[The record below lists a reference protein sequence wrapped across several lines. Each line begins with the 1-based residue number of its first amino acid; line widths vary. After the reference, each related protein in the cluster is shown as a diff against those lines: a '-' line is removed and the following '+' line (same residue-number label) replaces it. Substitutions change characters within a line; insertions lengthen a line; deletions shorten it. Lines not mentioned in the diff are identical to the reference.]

1 MTSVYRAGPASSLS
15 RQSELFVYLLPQHAD
30 QVISECRGAS
40 VRFLYRAN
48 TRTQGEE
55 WFGVKE
61 QV

>member
-1 MTSVYRAGPASSLS
+1 MTSIYQPSS
-15 RQSELFVYLLPQHAD
+15 RQSELFVYLQPQHAD
-30 QVISECRGAS
+30 QVISDCLSAS